1 MTVINPKAR
10 LDASVTG
17 FTFLVNNDE
26 QGFFFPEL
34 KAAHQPPYSPQILR
48 EVLEGVI
55 ARFAELGVDATSWC
69 LWSWF
74 KCEGGSPAAEKRDGR
89 PCWDC
94 WAPLYAANQNPV
106 DILID
111 ACRRHNQLF
120 IAGMRM
126 NDRHAESQGVPKGK
140 FITDHPEYQLQ
151 GMSRGSG
158 LAVDYRHAAVREKVL
173 EYIEDLLARHDV
185 DGIEFDW
192 MRWCHMFTPGSGREH
207 AHLLTDFTR
216 QARALLDAAAQ
227 RRGHGRLLLG
237 ARVPAGLD
245 EALSLGYD
253 VPAWIRENLVDYL
266 CPTCFF
272 SGDPNLAVADYVAAT
287 RATGCRVY
295 PSGHFNAGASLR
307 GWQAHWLRK
316 VDKEYIHMTPELYR
330 GLFRSFQSA
339 GAHGT
344 QAYNIFCFENPG
356 IIASGRHGS
365 LNDYSEALRTFKS
378 PATREYAFY
387 PGFFDIAPNATGVA
401 HVRHVEI
408 PDGAT
413 AGMDRFSFVLGEKL
427 DAPGIRSRM
436 SFRVFI
442 PSPEV
447 DVTILVN
454 GTPLPPQSLS
464 FTNEIFETLEYRQYN
479 FLLDK
484 DLASLFRRGENTF
497 GVRVDDPAV
506 TELHKVLAGDLCFH
520 VEE

>member
-1 MTVINPKAR
+1 MR
-10 LDASVTG
+10 L
-17 FTFLVNNDE
+17 
-26 QGFFFPEL
+26 
-34 KAAHQPPYSPQILR
+34 
-48 EVLEGVI
+48 
-55 ARFAELGVDATSWC
+55 FAG
-69 LWSWF
+69 
-74 KCEGGSPAAEKRDGR
+74 
-89 PCWDC
+89 
-94 WAPLYAANQNPV
+94 
-106 DILID
+106 
-111 ACRRHNQLF
+111 
-120 IAGMRM
+120 
-126 NDRHAESQGVPKGK
+126 
-140 FITDHPEYQLQ
+140 
-151 GMSRGSG
+151 
-158 LAVDYRHAAVREKVL
+158 
-173 EYIEDLLARHDV
+173 EYIEDLS
-185 DGIEFDW
+185 
-192 MRWCHMFTPGSGREH
+192 PGMTLTVWS
-207 AHLLTDFTR
+207 LTDALVSYVHAGPRTR
-216 QARALLDAAAQ
+216 TRASLHRFYPAGARSPDAAAQ
-227 RRGHGRLLLG
+227 RRGHGRLLL
-237 ARVPAGLD
+237 ARVPAGLMRRFTWLRRRLD
-245 EALSLGYD
+245 SGKSCRLS
-253 VPAWIRENLVDYL
+253 

-387 PGFFDIAPNATGVA
+387 PGFFYNAPNATGVA